1 MSSESKFGGRLQAVA
16 VIEVIRRRVDD
27 AGRRMKF
34 HLGWWCCCRCCRR
47 WSQRC
52 ARFEAVLVDAS
63 GFDAICRLAQTECT
77 VVVVVAAV
85 VKEKTKSDHRR
96 RGDANESATVAAIR
110 TTSAL
115 AARQPAV
122 VVAGS

>member
-77 VVVVVAAV
+77 VVVVVAV